1 MGIKRRAATSIQE
14 KNKFNKMKHREE
26 AIKEISS
33 FIDSTEKRLQNFMK
47 QIGWCRLG
55 KEEMITCPLN
65 PNHYMPQSSLAKHL
79 ETCSWIA
86 DGYSKEEKE
95 KSLSSSH
102 FFYKNS
108 TSVVPVLIDEEI
120 QHKIICEAN
129 GRNPLQEDSG
139 PKKKVPRTMDRC
151 MTELTQ
157 KERLAIYDYVVEYAK
172 VTNKPV
178 SIKLEDLQM
187 NFTKSDKSDNKEP
200 KSHLEVLAEERDYKR
215 RRPSYRAKNVHIT
228 KKSYTEILKEVI
240 QNQVE
245 FLIES
250 RLEDKINEGDSEY
263 KNEDDHN
270 REKDTSKIKKSRSS
284 HHKRQLSS
292 M

>member
-1 MGIKRRAATSIQE
+1 
-14 KNKFNKMKHREE
+14 MKQREE
-26 AIKEISS
+26 SIKEISY
-33 FIDSTEKRLQNFMK
+33 FIDSIENRLQNFMK
-47 QIGWCRLG
+47 HVGWSRLG
-55 KEEMITCPLN
+55 KEEMVTCPLN
-65 PNHYMPQSSLAKHL
+65 PNHYMPQSSLAKHV

-86 DGYSKEEKE
+86 DGYTKKEKEE
-95 KSLSSSH
+95 SLSSSH

-108 TSVVPVLIDEEI
+108 TSVVPVLIDEET
-120 QHKIICEAN
+120 QHKIICEVN
-129 GRNPLQEDSG
+129 GKNPLQDNSE

-178 SIKLEDLQM
+178 SIKLEDLQV
-187 NFTKSDKSDNKEP
+187 NFAKSDKMDDKEP

-240 QNQVE
+240 QNQMEYLVE
-245 FLIES
+245 CRVEEE
-250 RLEDKINEGDSEY
+250 RNEEY
-263 KNEDDHN
+263 KGCRSEDTRVKAHS
-270 REKDTSKIKKSRSS
+270 RERKYRSS
-284 HHKRQLSS
+284 HHKSKHHIK
-292 M
+292 